1 MNFTEREFC
10 TVTDKLERY
19 ASQIGTLQAHLD
31 TEKKLNGMM
40 ATLGDKEREILTL
53 RHELAMESSRRQ
65 QSEEA
70 VRAME
75 MEVQGLKRECGFWK
89 GECEKLKSV
98 ITSAAVENAF
108 LKNCIMLSVS
118 SIRQFLHFVKHINS
132 KALIH
137 TFLVKTVSPDMGPEA
152 LEVIN
157 QAVDLEE
164 TAEGKL
170 ADQIIIDN
178 SGVIE
183 HR

>member
-1 MNFTEREFC
+1 MNYEELL
-10 TVTDKLERY
+10 VAK
-19 ASQIGTLQAHLD
+19 AGG
-31 TEKKLNGMM
+31 KLNQTQMPIGEFYR
-40 ATLGDKEREILTL
+40 AKVDNKYQSRVDLHRTLIDNITFCE
-53 RHELAMESSRRQ
+53 
-65 QSEEA
+65 
-70 VRAME
+70 
-75 MEVQGLKRECGFWK
+75 GLKRECGFWK

>member
-1 MNFTEREFC
+1 MNFTEREFS

-40 ATLGDKEREILTL
+40 ATLGDKE
-53 RHELAMESSRRQ
+53 
-65 QSEEA
+65 
-70 VRAME
+70 
-75 MEVQGLKRECGFWK
+75 RECGFWK

>member
-1 MNFTEREFC
+1 M
-10 TVTDKLERY
+10 
-19 ASQIGTLQAHLD
+19 
-31 TEKKLNGMM
+31 
-40 ATLGDKEREILTL
+40 
-53 RHELAMESSRRQ
+53 
-65 QSEEA
+65 
-70 VRAME
+70 
-75 MEVQGLKRECGFWK
+75 
-89 GECEKLKSV
+89 
-98 ITSAAVENAF
+98 
-108 LKNCIMLSVS
+108 
-118 SIRQFLHFVKHINS
+118 KHINS

>member
-1 MNFTEREFC
+1 MNFTEREFS

-65 QSEEA
+65 KSEEA

-89 GECEKLKSV
+89 GECEK
-98 ITSAAVENAF
+98 